1 MKGKRLHQTLK
12 KWLAQQPAA
21 TTATELQ
28 AQLDTYRD
36 HYNTRR
42 PHRAIDR
49 RTPQTAWSARTRAV
63 PRRQSIRID
72 EQFRVRKDRVDKDGK
87 LTLRH
92 DSRLHHIGVGRVR
105 AGTPVLM
112 LIRELDIRIITE
124 DDGELVRELTLDPT
138 RDYQPTGRDR
148 YARSRQP

>member
-1 MKGKRLHQTLK
+1 MLRAAPPLSRIVTVTWNDPAEVYLCVPFAEKG
-12 KWLAQQPAA
+12 
-21 TTATELQ
+21 
-28 AQLDTYRD
+28 
-36 HYNTRR
+36 R

-63 PRRQSIRID
+63 PRRQGIRID
-72 EQFRVRKDRVDKDGK
+72 EQFRVRKDRGDKDGK